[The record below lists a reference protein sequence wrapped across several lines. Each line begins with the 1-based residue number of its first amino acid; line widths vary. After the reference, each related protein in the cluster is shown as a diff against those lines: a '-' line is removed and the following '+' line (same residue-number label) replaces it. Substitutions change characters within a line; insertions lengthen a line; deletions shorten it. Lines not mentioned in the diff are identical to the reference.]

1 MKKTDIAL
9 LILVVALSGVIT
21 YFVANALMGS
31 SKQLSATVTVVEP
44 IISEIKP
51 PSSNIF
57 NSSAINPGVQ
67 IRIGDSSN
75 QQPF

>member
-9 LILVVALSGVIT
+9 LILVVALSGLIT
-21 YFVANALMGS
+21 YFIANALMGS

-44 IISEIKP
+44 ITPDIELP
-51 PSSNIF
+51 RSSVF
-57 NSSAINPGVQ
+57 NASAINPGVQ

>member
-9 LILVVALSGVIT
+9 LVLVVSLSGLIT
-21 YFVANALMGS
+21 YFVANALLGS

-44 IISEIKP
+44 ITSVIEQ
-51 PSSNIF
+51 PSSSIF
-57 NSSAINPGVQ
+57 NSNAINPGVQ

>member
-9 LILVVALSGVIT
+9 LILVVALSGLIT
-21 YFVANALMGS
+21 YFIANSLMGS

-44 IISEIKP
+44 ITSDIKL
-51 PSSNIF
+51 PSSSVF
-57 NSSAINPGVQ
+57 NANAINPGVQ